1 MQEEKEGEH
10 KEEAKEKAQEAE
22 QPLQEQETQPSEAE
36 SAAEKPRKTS
46 ARSTARR
53 ASSRKS
59 IKRENIAF
67 TETLL
72 FGKYNLGEVT
82 VNDPSL
88 ANYITLAPKMHPNT
102 FGRREN
108 RVYYATHVNV
118 IERLIN
124 KLMRGGTGQK
134 IGGKVIRT
142 KGALQGKK
150 VKVMHVVENAFEVI
164 QKKTGKNPVQVLVNA
179 LENTAP
185 IEDTTRIRYGG
196 INYNVAVGISAARRL
211 DVALRNVALSS
222 LIGAFKSRKTLADAL
237 ADELILAA
245 NKDPTSYAIK
255 KKVELERIA
264 RSAR

>member
-1 MQEEKEGEH
+1 M
-10 KEEAKEKAQEAE
+10 AF
-22 QPLQEQETQPSEAE
+22 SE
-36 SAAEKPRKTS
+36 S
-46 ARSTARR
+46 
-53 ASSRKS
+53 
-59 IKRENIAF
+59 
-67 TETLL
+67 LL
-72 FGKYNLGEVT
+72 FGKYSLKEVT

-88 ANYITLAPKMHPNT
+88 ANYIILVPKAFPNT
-102 FGRREN
+102 FGRRKN
-108 RVYYATHVNV
+108 RVYYVTHVNI
-118 IERLIN
+118 IERLMN

-150 VKVMHVVENAFEVI
+150 VKVMHIVEDAFEAI
-164 QKKTGKNPVQVLVNA
+164 SKKAGKNPAQVLVNA

-211 DVALRNVALSS
+211 DVALRNMALAS
-222 LIGAFKSRKTLADAL
+222 LIGAFKSKKSLADAL
-237 ADELILAA
+237 ADELVLAA
-245 NKDPTSYAIK
+245 NKDPNSYAIK

>member
-1 MQEEKEGEH
+1 MEEEK
-10 KEEAKEKAQEAE
+10 KE
-22 QPLQEQETQPSEAE
+22 QPAEEKKEGKAPATAE
-36 SAAEKPRKTS
+36 SAPAAPSAAKPEKK
-46 ARSTARR
+46 TARR
-53 ASSRKS
+53 SAK
-59 IKRENIAF
+59 KENIAF
-67 TETLL
+67 SESLL
-72 FGKYNLGEVT
+72 FGKYSLKEVS

-88 ANYITLAPKMHPNT
+88 ANYIVLAPKAFPNT
-102 FGRREN
+102 FGRRKN
-108 RVYYATHVNV
+108 RVYYVTHVNIV
-118 IERLIN
+118 ERLMN

-150 VKVMHVVENAFEVI
+150 VKVMHIVEAAFEI
-164 QKKTGKNPVQVLVNA
+164 INKKTGKNPAQVLVSA

-211 DVALRNVALSS
+211 DVALRNMALSS
-222 LIGAFKSRKTLADAL
+222 LIGAFKSKKTLADAL
-237 ADELILAA
+237 AEELILAA
-245 NKDPTSYAIK
+245 NKDPASYAIK